1 MKERKTGKIAGVVHN
16 KTILKEQMKKLFDS
30 GELGPADSLSPAQ
43 LQSTAW
49 LYLGLFFVRRKR
61 RENQRQLKPTTLS
74 LRKSSKWVQYY
85 ELNRKSAWFSAGHTD
100 AEDESDAHIFSVTVS
115 EKCPGKTIK
124 NNVSH
129 RNPTSDA
136 LFRRSR
142 DSESAK
148 FKSSASCWIEVKICT
163 ALLSPG
169 AHFRTLL
176 PGTLLIFF

>member
-1 MKERKTGKIAGVVHN
+1 
-16 KTILKEQMKKLFDS
+16 MKKLFDS

-49 LYLGLFFVRRKR
+49 LYLGLFFVRRR
-61 RENQRQLKPTTLS
+61 GRENQRQLKPTMLS

-85 ELNRKSAWFSAGHTD
+85 ELTRKSVWFSAGHKKKTS
-100 AEDESDAHIFSVTVS
+100 AASQMLKMNLTPIYVS

-136 LFRRSR
+136 LFQRSR

>member
-1 MKERKTGKIAGVVHN
+1 
-16 KTILKEQMKKLFDS
+16 MKKLFDS

-49 LYLGLFFVRRKR
+49 LYLGLFFVRRR
-61 RENQRQLKPTTLS
+61 GRENQRQLKPTMLS
-74 LRKSSKWVQYY
+74 LRKS
-85 ELNRKSAWFSAGHTD
+85 ENLLNESSTMNWTGSQPGSLPATKKHQRGLAD